1 MSEQARCRPTGNP
14 GRCSPVYPGRKP
26 ISRFCAAFAITLIEH
41 GVEPNGGTGRSIAVG
56 SGHGRSQTQR

>member
-41 GVEPNGGTGRSIAVG
+41 GVEPNGGYRAAAAASDYDAA
-56 SGHGRSQTQR
+56 

>member
-26 ISRFCAAFAITLIEH
+26 ISRFCAAFAITLNEH
-41 GVEPNGGTGRSIAVG
+41 GVEPNGG
-56 SGHGRSQTQR
+56 SGCAYAPPACHVS